1 MLAAWKGQSHFF
13 HVKSWS
19 LWLKFG
25 IIYIPLSNIHSFCL
39 CRLLNLEHDHLLNS
53 SSSCVITADLMA
65 SMLLILTINWINQKV
80 FVSSTNRAS
89 NHYTVET
96 HWWEYMPNHCL
107 FNVLQR
113 QLHFQQHF
121 QPPKQT
127 GVTLLTGSAAC
138 CLHNRLRMD
147 RYPHVGGEEDI
158 YCSGPV
164 PYVLWV
170 DCVLVLCVGAPVYDC
185 VYDGLVSPRCR
196 LLKWAE
202 LSRGQW
208 SRGLTA

>member
-1 MLAAWKGQSHFF
+1 MCHN
-13 HVKSWS
+13 SWS
-19 LWLKFG
+19 YG
-25 IIYIPLSNIHSFCL
+25 IPASYINPK
-39 CRLLNLEHDHLLNS
+39 LNQSKSICFFNKPYIQSLHCADTLIGINAQSLPFQ
-53 SSSCVITADLMA
+53 CITKTAG
-65 SMLLILTINWINQKV
+65 T
-80 FVSSTNRAS
+80 R
-89 NHYTVET
+89 
-96 HWWEYMPNHCL
+96 
-107 FNVLQR
+107 
-113 QLHFQQHF
+113 FQQHF

-127 GVTLLTGSAAC
+127 GVTLLAGSAAC

-170 DCVLVLCVGAPVYDC
+170 DCVLVLCVRAPVYDC